1 MINLVEDI
9 YKALEP
15 LSDGKGIAL
24 SEEDIEDFGENI
36 KKVMSSWANPA
47 KRDTEFSIRMSNV
60 GLHPRK
66 LWYDSKYKYTK
77 EQNKIKPSTQI
88 KFLYGHL
95 LEELVLLLVRL
106 SGHDVTSEQ
115 KEVVVDSV
123 SGHLDCI
130 IDNEVVDIKTA
141 SGFAFYKFK
150 NGTLRED
157 DPFGYL
163 GQLAGYEESE
173 GTDNGGFLVINKES
187 GELCL
192 YQPEDLD
199 KPNIIS
205 KIKTIKKCLKKKSPP
220 KEYCYNPIPDGQKGN
235 EKLHKNCGWCPYKF
249 KCFKDSNGGKG
260 LRTFEYAKG
269 NAYLTKVVIEPRV
282 PEVTDE
288 LQAM

>member
-1 MINLVEDI
+1 MKNLIEDI

-36 KKVMSSWANPA
+36 KKVMSSWANPV
-47 KRDTEFSIRMSNV
+47 KRNTEFSIRMSNV

-66 LWYDSKYKYTK
+66 LWYDSKYKYTR
-77 EQNKIKPSTQI
+77 EDNKIKPSTQI

-106 SGHDVTSEQ
+106 SGHAVTAKQ
-115 KEVVVDSV
+115 KEVIVDGV

-130 IDNEVVDIKTA
+130 IDDEVVDIKTA
-141 SGFAFYKFK
+141 SGFAFYKFR

-173 GTDNGGFLVINKES
+173 GTENGGFLVINKES

-205 KIKTIKKCLKKKSPP
+205 KIKTIKKCLKKKAPP

-235 EKLHKNCGWCPYKF
+235 EKLHKNCGWCPYKHE
-249 KCFKDSNGGKG
+249 CFKDSNDGKG

-269 NAYLTKVVIEPRV
+269 NAYLTKVVVEPRV

-288 LQAM
+288 LQVM

>member
-1 MINLVEDI
+1 MNNLVEDI

-15 LSDGKGIAL
+15 LSDGKRIAL
-24 SEEDIEDFGENI
+24 SEEDIENFGENI

-47 KRDTEFSIRMSNV
+47 RRDTEFSIRMSNV

-66 LWYDSKYKYTK
+66 LWYDSKYKYTGEK
-77 EQNKIKPSTQI
+77 NKIKPSTQI

-95 LEELVLLLVRL
+95 LEELVLLLVKL
-106 SGHDVTSEQ
+106 SGHDVTAEQ
-115 KEVVVDSV
+115 KEVMVEGV

-130 IDNEVVDIKTA
+130 IDDEVVDIKTA

-173 GTDNGGFLVINKES
+173 GTENGGFLVINKES

-192 YQPEDLD
+192 YCPEDLD

-205 KIKTIKKCLKKKSPP
+205 KIETIKKCLKKKSPP
-220 KEYCYNPIPDGQKGN
+220 KEYCYKPMSEVQKGN
-235 EKLHKNCGWCPYKF
+235 EKLHKNCGWCPYKY
-249 KCFKDSNGGKG
+249 KCFKDSNGGEG
-260 LRTFEYAKG
+260 LRTFKYAKG
-269 NAYLTKVVIEPRV
+269 NAYLTKVVVEPKV
-282 PEVTDE
+282 PEITDE
-288 LQAM
+288 LQAL

>member
-1 MINLVEDI
+1 MDNLIEDI

-15 LSDGKGIAL
+15 LSDGKRIAL
-24 SEEDIEDFGENI
+24 SEEDIENFGENI

-47 KRDTEFSIRMSNV
+47 KRDTKFSIRMSNV
-60 GLHPRK
+60 GIHPRK

-88 KFLYGHL
+88 KFLYGHI
-95 LEELVLLLVRL
+95 LEEVVLLLVRL
-106 SGHDVTSEQ
+106 SGHDVTAEQ
-115 KEVVVDSV
+115 KEVMVEGV

-130 IDNEVVDIKTA
+130 IDDEVVDIKTA

-173 GTDNGGFLVINKES
+173 GTNNGGFLVINKES

-192 YQPEDLD
+192 YCPEDLD
-199 KPNIIS
+199 KPNIINKIE
-205 KIKTIKKCLKKKSPP
+205 KIKTFLKKDSPP
-220 KEYCYNPIPDGQKGN
+220 KEYCYAPIPEGQSGN
-235 EKLHKNCGWCPYKF
+235 EKLHKNCGWCNYKHE
-249 KCFKDSNGGKG
+249 CFKSSNDGKG
-260 LRTFEYAKG
+260 LRIFKYSKG
-269 NAYLTKVVIEPRV
+269 NSYLTKVVVKPKV

-288 LQAM
+288 LQDL